1 MEKKNINGLIAVGIT
16 LSIAGLGYYF
26 LVYKKKDGN
35 NFENLLTNLG
45 TNVKPNKDNVVSVK
59 FNADKN
65 LAQFYT
71 NNRVVIFDNATK
83 KVLNKGSYSDGGKAI
98 NMDDGKSAYT
108 DSVWGNLL
116 EIIK

>member
-1 MEKKNINGLIAVGIT
+1 MDKKNINGLIAVGIT
-16 LSIAGLGYYF
+16 LGIAGIGYYF

-35 NFENLLTNLG
+35 NFEDLLINLG
-45 TNVKPNKDNVVSVK
+45 STVKPNKDNIVSVK

-83 KVLNKGSYSDGGKAI
+83 KVLNKGTYSDGGKTI
-98 NMDDGKSAYT
+98 NMDDGKSANT
-108 DSVWGNLL
+108 NSVWGNLL